1 MTELTGK
8 SRWFLVPCPDYDVP
22 AMESW
27 LEEQA
32 LHGWFLSKDDGFFL
46 GLACFDAGSPRRVR
60 YRLDAIPKEKAFA
73 DFPENKAAAI
83 ELAQELGWEYV
94 TERKEFLF
102 YRCMDETL
110 PELNTDP
117 AVQALSLKRVQS
129 ALSGRIFNVC
139 YFLFLYPFLNLSLR
153 FPAVLLSVLT
163 LGTLRFLGLFFIMAV
178 LLIGAVRDWRR
189 LKKLRSHL
197 RSGGRIEH
205 TNGWHDEKAR
215 CIAEKILHPILT
227 AVWFALLLSFVV
239 GRTDASVRVTDAST
253 LPVPTLSAILQRPI
267 TPTDDRDTIRLE
279 EASDLLAPV
288 INEISEGF
296 GSYICDTTYY
306 ELRTPWLAKW
316 LASDLR
322 RYDHRKLFGKS
333 AYEITEFPLPD
344 LGADTAYSYYGR
356 YYGNRVIVQTGCK
369 VVSAYIWW
377 PSDDAF
383 PAETIARAFAD
394 AIS

>member
-1 MTELTGK
+1 MTELTNK
-8 SRWFLVPCPDYDVP
+8 RRWFIVPCPDYDVP

-32 LHGWFLSKDDGFFL
+32 LHGWYLTKDDGFFL
-46 GLACFDAGSPRRVR
+46 GLACFVQGIPKRVR

-73 DFPENKAAAI
+73 EFPENKAAAI

-102 YRCMDETL
+102 YRCMDDTL
-110 PELNTDP
+110 PELNTDS

-129 ALSGRIFNVC
+129 ALAGRIFNVC

-153 FPAVLLSVLT
+153 FPAFLLSVLT
-163 LGTLRFLGLFFIMAV
+163 LGTLRFLGMVAVTAV
-178 LLIGAVRDWRR
+178 LLVGAVRDWRR
-189 LKKLRSHL
+189 LKKLRAHL

-205 TNGWHDEKAR
+205 TNGWHDEKTR

-227 AVWFALLLSFVV
+227 AVWFALLLSFIV

-253 LPVPTLSAILQRPI
+253 LPVPTLSAIAELRETSP
-267 TPTDDRDTIRLE
+267 DDHTSLHLRE
-279 EASDLLAPV
+279 NSDLLAPV
-288 INEISEGF
+288 IDEIEEGY

-322 RYDHRKLFGKS
+322 RYDNRHLFGKH

-344 LGADTAYSYYGR
+344 LGMDTAYCYYGR
-356 YYGNRVIVQTGCK
+356 YYGNRVIVQKGCK

-383 PAETIARAFAD
+383 PAETIARALAA
-394 AIS
+394 AIE

>member
-32 LHGWFLSKDDGFFL
+32 LHGWFLSKNDGFFL
-46 GLACFDAGSPRRVR
+46 GFACFDAGSPRRVR

-73 DFPENKAAAI
+73 EFPENKAAAI
-83 ELAQELGWEYV
+83 ELAQALGWEYV
-94 TERKEFLF
+94 TERKEFLI
-102 YRCMDETL
+102 YRCMDDTL

-227 AVWFALLLSFVV
+227 AVWFALLLSFLV

-253 LPVPTLSAILQRPI
+253 LPVPTLSAIAELHKTSPNDHTSLHLR
-267 TPTDDRDTIRLE
+267 E
-279 EASDLLAPV
+279 NSDLLAPV
-288 INEISEGF
+288 IDEIDEGF

>member
-1 MTELTGK
+1 MNELARK

-32 LHGWFLSKDDGFFL
+32 LSGWFLSKSDGFFL
-46 GLACFDAGSPRRVR
+46 GLACFDVGSPRRVR

-73 DFPENKAAAI
+73 EFPENKAAAI

-102 YRCMDETL
+102 YRCMDDTL
-110 PELNTDP
+110 PELNTDS

-129 ALSGRIFNVC
+129 ALAGRIFNVC

-153 FPAVLLSVLT
+153 FPAFLLSVLT
-163 LGTLRFLGLFFIMAV
+163 LGTLRFLGMVAVTAV
-178 LLIGAVRDWRR
+178 LLVGAVRDWRR
-189 LKKLRSHL
+189 LKKLRAHL

-205 TNGWHDEKAR
+205 TNGWHDEKTR

-227 AVWFALLLSFVV
+227 AVWFALLLSFIV

-253 LPVPTLSAILQRPI
+253 LPVPTLSAIAELRETSP
-267 TPTDDRDTIRLE
+267 DDHTSLHLRE
-279 EASDLLAPV
+279 NSDLLAPV
-288 INEISEGF
+288 IDEIEEGF

-316 LASDLR
+316 LADDLR
-322 RYDHRKLFGKS
+322 RYDHRQLFGKN
-333 AYEITEFPLPD
+333 AYEITEFSLPD

-356 YYGNRVIVQTGCK
+356 HYGNRVIVQKGCK

-383 PAETIARAFAD
+383 PAETVAQALLA

>member
-32 LHGWFLSKDDGFFL
+32 LHGWYLTKDDGFFL
-46 GLACFDAGSPRRVR
+46 GLACFVSGAPKRVR

-73 DFPENKAAAI
+73 EFPENKAAAI

-205 TNGWHDEKAR
+205 TNGWHDEKTR

-316 LASDLR
+316 LAGDLW

-356 YYGNRVIVQTGCK
+356 YYGNRVIVQKGCK

>member
-1 MTELTGK
+1 MNELARK

-32 LHGWFLSKDDGFFL
+32 LSGWFLSKSDGFFL
-46 GLACFDAGSPRRVR
+46 GLACFDVGSPRRVR

-73 DFPENKAAAI
+73 EFPENKAAAI

-129 ALSGRIFNVC
+129 ALAGRIFNVC

-153 FPAVLLSVLT
+153 FPAFLLSVLT
-163 LGTLRFLGLFFIMAV
+163 LGTLRFLGMVAVTAV
-178 LLIGAVRDWRR
+178 LLVGAVRDWRR
-189 LKKLRSHL
+189 LKKLRAHL

-205 TNGWHDEKAR
+205 TNGWHDEKTR

-227 AVWFALLLSFVV
+227 AVWFALLLSFIV

-253 LPVPTLSAILQRPI
+253 LPVPTLSAIAELRETSP
-267 TPTDDRDTIRLE
+267 DDHTSLHLRE
-279 EASDLLAPV
+279 NSDLLAPV
-288 INEISEGF
+288 IDEIEEGF

-316 LASDLR
+316 LADDLR
-322 RYDHRKLFGKS
+322 RYDHRQLFGKN
-333 AYEITEFPLPD
+333 AYEITEFSLPD

-356 YYGNRVIVQTGCK
+356 HYGNRVIVQKGCK

-383 PAETIARAFAD
+383 PAETVAQALLA

>member
-1 MTELTGK
+1 MTDLTNK
-8 SRWFLVPCPDYDVP
+8 RRWFLVPCPDYDVP

-32 LHGWFLSKDDGFFL
+32 LHGWYLTKDDGFFL
-46 GLACFDAGSPRRVR
+46 GLACFVQGTPRRVR
-60 YRLDAIPKEKAFA
+60 YRLDATPKEKAFA

-110 PELNTDP
+110 PELSTDP

-129 ALSGRIFNVC
+129 ALAGRIFNVC

-153 FPAVLLSVLT
+153 FPAFLLSVLT
-163 LGTLRFLGLFFIMAV
+163 LGTLRFLGLVAVTAV

-189 LKKLRSHL
+189 LKKLRAHL

-205 TNGWHDEKAR
+205 TNGWHDEKTR
-215 CIAEKILHPILT
+215 CIAEKILTPVLT
-227 AVWFALLLSFVV
+227 AVWFALLLTFIVAPE
-239 GRTDASVRVTDAST
+239 RTSVEVTDAST

-267 TPTDDRDTIRLE
+267 TPADERNSLQLE

-288 INEISEGF
+288 VETIHEYYGGCN
-296 GSYICDTTYY
+296 YDTTYY

-316 LASDLR
+316 LADDLW
-322 RYDHRKLFGKS
+322 RYDDRHLFGKNV
-333 AYEITEFPLPD
+333 YEITEYPLPD
-344 LGADTAYSYYGR
+344 LGMDTAYCYYGR
-356 YYGNRVIVQTGCK
+356 HYGNRVIVQKGCK

-377 PSDDAF
+377 ASEDVF
-383 PAETIARAFAD
+383 PAESIARALAN
-394 AIS
+394 AIE

>member
-1 MTELTGK
+1 MTDLTNK
-8 SRWFLVPCPDYDVP
+8 RRWFLVPCPDYDVP

-32 LHGWFLSKDDGFFL
+32 LHGWYLTKDDGFFL
-46 GLACFDAGSPRRVR
+46 GLACFVQGAPRRVR

-110 PELNTDP
+110 PELSTDP

-129 ALSGRIFNVC
+129 ALAGRIFNVC

-163 LGTLRFLGLFFIMAV
+163 LGMLRFLGLVAVTAV
-178 LLIGAVRDWRR
+178 LLIGAVRDWHR
-189 LKKLRSHL
+189 LKKLRAHL

-205 TNGWHDEKAR
+205 TNGWHDEKTR
-215 CIAEKILHPILT
+215 CIAEKILHPVLT
-227 AVWFALLLSFVV
+227 AVWALLLLSFIVAPERAGV
-239 GRTDASVRVTDAST
+239 QVTDAST
-253 LPVPTLSAILQRPI
+253 LPVPTLSAILDLPVS
-267 TPTDDRDTIRLE
+267 PADDRDSLRLQE
-279 EASDLLAPV
+279 SSDLLAPV
-288 INEISEGF
+288 IDEIEEGCD
-296 GSYICDTTYY
+296 GYICDTTYY

-316 LASDLR
+316 LADDLW
-322 RYDHRKLFGKS
+322 RYDDRHLFGKNV
-333 AYEITEFPLPD
+333 YEITEYPLPD
-344 LGADTAYSYYGR
+344 LGMDTAYCYYGR
-356 YYGNRVIVQTGCK
+356 HYGNRVIVQKGCK

-377 PSDDAF
+377 SSEDAF
-383 PAETIARAFAD
+383 PAESIARALAN
-394 AIS
+394 AIE

>member
-394 AIS
+394 ALK

>member
-356 YYGNRVIVQTGCK
+356 YYGNRVIVQKGCK

>member
-1 MTELTGK
+1 MRDLTNK
-8 SRWFLVPCPDYDVP
+8 RRWFLVPCPDYDVP

-32 LHGWFLSKDDGFFL
+32 LRGWFLSKDDGFFL
-46 GLACFDAGSPRRVR
+46 GLACFVSGAPKRVR

-94 TERKEFLF
+94 TERKEFLI

-163 LGTLRFLGLFFIMAV
+163 LGTLRFLGMVAVTAV
-178 LLIGAVRDWRR
+178 LLAGAVRDWRR
-189 LKKLRSHL
+189 LKKLRAHL

-205 TNGWHDEKAR
+205 TNGWHDEKTR
-215 CIAEKILHPILT
+215 CIAEKILTPVLT
-227 AVWFALLLSFVV
+227 AVWFALLLSFLV

-253 LPVPTLSAILQRPI
+253 LPVPTLSAIWDLPVS
-267 TPTDDRDTIRLE
+267 PADGRDSLHLRE
-279 EASDLLAPV
+279 NSDLLAPV
-288 INEISEGF
+288 IDEIEEGF
-296 GSYICDTTYY
+296 GSYIYDTTYY

-316 LASDLR
+316 LASDLW
-322 RYDHRKLFGKS
+322 RYDHRQLFGKS
-333 AYEITEFPLPD
+333 TYEITEFSLPD
-344 LGADTAYSYYGR
+344 LGMDTAYSYSWR
-356 YYGNRVIVQTGCK
+356 HYGNRVIVQKGCQ

-377 PSDDAF
+377 PSSDAF
-383 PAETIARAFAD
+383 PAETIARALAN
-394 AIS
+394 AIT

>member
-32 LHGWFLSKDDGFFL
+32 LHGWFLSKNDGFFL

-73 DFPENKAAAI
+73 EFPENKAAAI
-83 ELAQELGWEYV
+83 ELAQALGWEYV
-94 TERKEFLF
+94 AERKEFLI

-129 ALSGRIFNVC
+129 ALAGRIFNVC

-356 YYGNRVIVQTGCK
+356 YYGNRVIVQKGCK

-394 AIS
+394 ALK